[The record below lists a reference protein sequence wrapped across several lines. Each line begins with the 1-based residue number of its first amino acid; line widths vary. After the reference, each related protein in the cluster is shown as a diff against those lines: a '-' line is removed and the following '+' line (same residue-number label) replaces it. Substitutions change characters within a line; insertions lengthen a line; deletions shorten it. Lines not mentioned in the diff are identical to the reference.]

1 VTEGRDLIEPVRAF
15 LSAPRCAVLST
26 IGRDG
31 APRQIVIHYLLG
43 EDHLR
48 INGHR
53 DRHWVANL
61 RRDPR
66 ASLIVHDQVDY
77 LHYVSIRGTAT
88 VLDEGDTAVAEAM
101 AQAERYSEDPAEFSD
116 QPRVSFQIDIERLT
130 EYT

>member
-1 VTEGRDLIEPVRAF
+1 MTGGRDLIEPVRTF

-26 IGRDG
+26 VGPDG
-31 APRQIVIHYLLG
+31 APRQIVIHYVLG

-53 DRHWVANL
+53 DRRWVANL

-66 ASLIVHDQVDY
+66 VSLVLHDQVEY
-77 LHYVSIRGTAT
+77 LHYVSIRGKAT
-88 VLDEGDTAVAEAM
+88 LLDEGDRAVAEAM
-101 AQAERYSEDPAEFSD
+101 SQAERYGEDPAGFAN
-116 QPRVSFQIDIERLT
+116 QPRVSFRIDVERLT